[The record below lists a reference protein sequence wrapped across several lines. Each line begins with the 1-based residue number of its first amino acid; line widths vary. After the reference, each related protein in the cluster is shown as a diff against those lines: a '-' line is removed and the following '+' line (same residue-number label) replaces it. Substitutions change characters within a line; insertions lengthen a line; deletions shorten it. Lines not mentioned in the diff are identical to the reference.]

1 MNRSAIES
9 CGRRLQRSVAALAC
23 VLFAALAV
31 AQTPNPAGDYPKQP
45 IRLIV
50 AFPAGAG
57 ADLTARTVAQK
68 MGESMGQPVVVENRP
83 GANGSVAAAAVAKS
97 TPDGYTLLLAD
108 RGAFGINPHLYRQPL
123 YDPLKDFAYVSIVTW
138 GSYVLVTN
146 ADVPAKTF
154 ADLVKLAKASP
165 GKLNYASF
173 GVGSMPQLNL
183 EALNRAAGMSV
194 THVPYKGGA
203 PAATAV
209 AAHEVDMTLATAPS
223 VIGFVHDNRMRA
235 LVVGSTRRSP
245 LLPHVPTVGEVGIG
259 PDVLLPTY
267 FGIAAPAG
275 TPPAIVAKLQAE
287 IRRALAQPDV
297 ADRLVKA
304 GLDPHGGSPEEMAQ
318 TVRSDVARFGALVK
332 EIGIQAE

>member
-1 MNRSAIES
+1 MQIARPLLGSIIA
-9 CGRRLQRSVAALAC
+9 VVALA
-23 VLFAALAV
+23 LSALPSAAQNWPTRAV
-31 AQTPNPAGDYPKQP
+31 KLILPLGPGSGVDISA
-45 IRLIV
+45 RLI
-50 AFPAGAG
+50 
-57 ADLTARTVAQK
+57 ADKLSAK
-68 MGESMGQPVVVENRP
+68 WGQPVVVENRP